1 MRPVR
6 NTLPVNLIADG
17 RPALIVGYGKVG
29 QRKERFLRASGIG
42 VTVVSPDVEDGT
54 DGATTF
60 IGRMFQPGDCKG
72 AFVVFAC
79 TDDKHVNRAVLD
91 DAREHGVPC
100 CCSDMNWAE
109 GDFTTPAVVRMPG
122 ATVAVSTSGASCAN
136 AKELRNQIGEFLSNR
151 AEGHIVVLGTSDR
164 HLPAERRAAY
174 HLPPEARREMVR
186 FLYEIKGVEG
196 LVVLNTCNRVEVA
209 LHGVV
214 NLDFVK
220 RLMRFHRLAEGEY
233 YLLQDETAFRHLVKV
248 TAGLE
253 SAWAGEFHVVGQ
265 VKDAVD
271 EAAAAGVLSG
281 RLKGF
286 FDDVLHASKEV
297 RHAVEGLLEVKEIEA
312 TAVDYLTAKCDLGQ
326 ARIVVLGSGQ
336 VGRGVADLLKDRNVT
351 VIHHGEEIPPC
362 EVLVC
367 ALAAKEPVVTARMEG
382 RLVLDLGMPPNCT
395 ASVGAVSF
403 DDLKNWRRAE
413 TGALNEAMSRAEA
426 VIEAQLT
433 ETFRRVRHASPSQN
447 GKEDGH
453 GG

>member
-1 MRPVR
+1 M
-6 NTLPVNLIADG
+6 NLIADG

-29 QRKERFLRASGIG
+29 QRKERFLRASGIR
-42 VTVVSPDVEDGT
+42 VMVISPDVT
-54 DGATTF
+54 DRTDDATTF
-60 IGRMFQPGDCKG
+60 IGRAFRPGDCKG

-91 DAREHGVPC
+91 DARRQNAPC
-100 CCSDMNWAE
+100 CCSDMNWAD
-109 GDFTTPAVVRMPG
+109 GDFTTPAVVRVAG

-136 AKELRNQIGEFLSNR
+136 AKELRNQIDEFLARR
-151 AEGHIVVLGTSDR
+151 AEERIVVLGTSDR
-164 HLPAERRAAY
+164 NLPTERRAAY
-174 HLPPEARREMVR
+174 HLPPEERREMVR

-209 LHGVV
+209 LHGSV

-220 RLMRFHRLAEGEY
+220 RLMRFHHLAENEY
-233 YLLQDETAFRHLVKV
+233 YLLENEAAFRHLVKV

-286 FDDVLHASKEV
+286 FDDVLCAAKEV
-297 RHAVEGLLEVKEIEA
+297 RHAVEGLLEVREIEA
-312 TAVDYLTAKCDLGQ
+312 TAVDYLTAKRDLGQ

-336 VGRGVADLLKDRNVT
+336 VGRGVVDLLKGRNVA

-367 ALAAKEPVVTARMEG
+367 ALATEEPVVTTRVEG
-382 RLVLDLGMPPNCT
+382 RLVLDLGMPPNC
-395 ASVGAVSF
+395 ASAVGAVSL
-403 DDLKNWRRAE
+403 DDLKNWRRVE
-413 TGALNEAMSRAEA
+413 TGALDEAMARAEI
-426 VIEAQLT
+426 VITTHLE
-433 ETFRRVRHASPSQN
+433 EMFGRDRRISSEDR
-447 GKEDGH
+447 KEP
-453 GG
+453 

>member
-1 MRPVR
+1 M
-6 NTLPVNLIADG
+6 NLIADG

-29 QRKERFLRASGIG
+29 QRKERFLRASGIR
-42 VTVVSPDVEDGT
+42 VTVISPDVTDRT

-60 IGRMFQPGDCKG
+60 IGRAFESDDCKG

-91 DAREHGVPC
+91 DARRQNVPC
-100 CCSDMNWAE
+100 CCSDMNWAD
-109 GDFTTPAVVRMPG
+109 GDFTTPAVVRAAG

-136 AKELRNQIGEFLSNR
+136 AKELRNQIDEFLTRR
-151 AEGHIVVLGTSDR
+151 AEGRIVVLGTSDR
-164 HLPAERRAAY
+164 NLPTERRAAY

-209 LHGVV
+209 LHGSV
-214 NLDFVK
+214 NIDFVK
-220 RLMRFHRLAEGEY
+220 RLMRFHHLAENEY
-233 YLLQDETAFRHLVKV
+233 YLLEDEEAFRHLVKV

-286 FDDVLHASKEV
+286 FDDVLRLSKEV
-297 RHAVEGLLEVKEIEA
+297 RHAVEGLLEVREIEA
-312 TAVDYLTAKCDLGQ
+312 TAVDYLTAKHDLGQ
-326 ARIVVLGSGQ
+326 TRIVVLGAGQ
-336 VGRGVADLLKDRNVT
+336 VGRGVADLLKGRNVT

-367 ALAAKEPVVTARMEG
+367 ALATKEPVVTTRVEG
-382 RLVLDLGMPPNCT
+382 RLVLDLGMPPNC
-395 ASVGAVSF
+395 ASEVGAVSL
-403 DDLKNWRRAE
+403 DDLKNWRREE
-413 TGALNEAMSRAEA
+413 TGALATAVARADA
-426 VIEAQLT
+426 VIASQLK
-433 ETFRRVRHASPSQN
+433 ETFGRDRIASPPQN
-447 GKEDGH
+447 GKDD
-453 GG
+453 

>member
-1 MRPVR
+1 M
-6 NTLPVNLIADG
+6 NLIADG

-29 QRKERFLRASGIG
+29 QRKERFLRASGIP
-42 VTVVSPDVEDGT
+42 VTVISPDVKDRT
-54 DGATTF
+54 DVQMTF
-60 IGRMFQPGDCKG
+60 IGRAFRPGDCKG

-91 DAREHGVPC
+91 DARKQNVPC
-100 CCSDMNWAE
+100 CCSDMNWAD
-109 GDFTTPAVVRMPG
+109 GDFTTPAVVRAAG

-136 AKELRNQIGEFLSNR
+136 AQELRNQIGEFLSNR

-164 HLPAERRAAY
+164 NLPAERRAAY

-209 LHGVV
+209 LHGSV

-220 RLMRFHRLAEGEY
+220 RLMRFHHLAENEY
-233 YLLQDETAFRHLVKV
+233 YLLEDEEAFRHLVKV

-286 FDDVLHASKEV
+286 FDDVLRASKEV
-297 RHAVEGLLEVKEIEA
+297 RHVVEGLLEVREIEA

-367 ALAAKEPVVTARMEG
+367 ALATKEPVVTTHVEG
-382 RLVLDLGMPPNCT
+382 RLVLDLGMPPNC
-395 ASVGAVSF
+395 ASAVGAVSL

-413 TGALNEAMSRAEA
+413 TGALATALARADA
-426 VIEAQLT
+426 VIAAHLKDVRTRQD
-433 ETFRRVRHASPSQN
+433 RVPAAERK
-447 GKEDGH
+447 G
-453 GG
+453 

>member
-6 NTLPVNLIADG
+6 DTLPVNLIADG

-29 QRKERFLRASGIG
+29 QRKERFLRASGVG
-42 VTVVSPDVEDGT
+42 VKVISPDVEDRSE
-54 DGATTF
+54 GATTF
-60 IGRMFQPGDCKG
+60 IGRMFRAGDCAG

-91 DAREHGVPC
+91 DARKQGVPC

-109 GDFTTPAVVRMPG
+109 GDFTTPAVVRTAG

-136 AKELRNQIGEFLSNR
+136 AKELRSLIGDFLARR
-151 AEGHIVVLGTSDR
+151 AEDRIVVLGTSDR
-164 HLPAERRAAY
+164 NLPAARRAAY
-174 HLPPEARREMVR
+174 HLPPEARREMAR
-186 FLYEIKGVEG
+186 FLYEVKGVEG

-209 LHGVV
+209 LHGSV
-214 NLDFVK
+214 NLGFVK
-220 RLMRFHRLAEGEY
+220 RLMRFHHLAENEY
-233 YLLQDETAFRHLVKV
+233 YLLEDAAAFRHLVKV

-286 FDDVLHASKEV
+286 FDDVLRAAKEV
-297 RHAVEGLLEVKEIEA
+297 RHAVEGLLEVKEIES
-312 TAVDYLTAKCDLGQ
+312 TAVDYLSAKCDLVQ

-336 VGRGVADLLKDRNVT
+336 VGRGVADLLKGRNVT
-351 VIHHGEEIPPC
+351 VVHHGEAIPPC

-367 ALAAKEPVVTARMEG
+367 ALAAKEPAVTTCVAG

-395 ASVGAVSF
+395 AAVGAVSL

-413 TGALNEAMSRAEA
+413 TGVLDEAMARAED
-426 VIEAQLT
+426 VIARRLGDAFGRDRHGPPKDGTEA
-433 ETFRRVRHASPSQN
+433 
-447 GKEDGH
+447 
-453 GG
+453 

>member
-1 MRPVR
+1 MRD
-6 NTLPVNLIADG
+6 TLPVNLIADG

-29 QRKERFLRASGIG
+29 QRKERFLRASGIR
-42 VTVVSPDVEDGT
+42 VTVISPDVTDRT

-60 IGRMFQPGDCKG
+60 IGRAFEPGDCKG

-91 DAREHGVPC
+91 DARRQNVPC
-100 CCSDMNWAE
+100 CCSDMNWAD
-109 GDFTTPAVVRMPG
+109 GDFTTPAVVRAAG

-136 AKELRNQIGEFLSNR
+136 AKELRNQIDEFLTRR
-151 AEGHIVVLGTSDR
+151 AERRIVVLGTSDR
-164 HLPAERRAAY
+164 NLPTERRAAY

-209 LHGVV
+209 LHGSV
-214 NLDFVK
+214 NIDFVK
-220 RLMRFHRLAEGEY
+220 RLMRFHHLAENEY
-233 YLLQDETAFRHLVKV
+233 YLLEDEEAFRHLVKV

-286 FDDVLHASKEV
+286 FDDVLRLSKEV
-297 RHAVEGLLEVKEIEA
+297 RHAVEGLLEVREIEA
-312 TAVDYLTAKCDLGQ
+312 TAVDYLTAKHDLVQ
-326 ARIVVLGSGQ
+326 ARIVVLGAGQ
-336 VGRGVADLLKDRNVT
+336 VGRGVADLLKGRNVT
-351 VIHHGEEIPPC
+351 LIHHGEEIPPC

-367 ALAAKEPVVTARMEG
+367 ALATKEPVVTTRVEG
-382 RLVLDLGMPPNCT
+382 RLVLDLGMPPNC
-395 ASVGAVSF
+395 ASAVGAVSL

-413 TGALNEAMSRAEA
+413 TGALNEAMTRAEA
-426 VIEAQLT
+426 VIEAHLT
-433 ETFRRVRHASPSQN
+433 ETFRRDRSLPMPQN
-447 GKEDGH
+447 GKDD
-453 GG
+453 